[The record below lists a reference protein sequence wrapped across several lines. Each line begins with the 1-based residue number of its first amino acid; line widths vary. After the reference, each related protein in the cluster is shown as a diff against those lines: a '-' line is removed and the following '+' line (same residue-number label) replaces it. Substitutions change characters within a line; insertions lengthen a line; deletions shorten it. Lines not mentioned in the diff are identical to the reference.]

1 MAGSSPISDIYF
13 FTISA
18 MDLSE
23 IAVFRNDI
31 DLVKP
36 RNTGPDVMPLAV
48 NHFLKLVRHPMEN
61 LVDLESLQW
70 HLDLLGQL

>member
-1 MAGSSPISDIYF
+1 MTGSSPISDIYF

-48 NHFLKLVRHPMEN
+48 NHFFKARTASNEEPCR
-61 LVDLESLQW
+61 
-70 HLDLLGQL
+70 LGIATMAP

>member
-1 MAGSSPISDIYF
+1 
-13 FTISA
+13 

-48 NHFLKLVRHPMEN
+48 NHFFKARTASNGEPYR
-61 LVDLESLQW
+61 
-70 HLDLLGQL
+70 

>member
-1 MAGSSPISDIYF
+1 
-13 FTISA
+13 

-48 NHFLKLVRHPMEN
+48 NHFFKARTASNEEPCR
-61 LVDLESLQW
+61 
-70 HLDLLGQL
+70 LGIATMAP